1 MNADPE
7 ELRKRVNLLME
18 KEAKET
24 RKEEM
29 KLNIVGLVWASVY
42 AVVVFVAVFSFIH
55 REQRADRIFR
65 TG

>member
-55 REQRADRIFR
+55 REQRTDRIFR